1 MGVRE
6 KIFFI
11 YGFIILLSFSI
22 TFKDEKAPIEMSEP
36 QIAYS
41 NCEERNYSS
50 FDFLEIKNI
59 QTFLKNENYFDGSIN
74 GYKDEFLI
82 SSIKAFQ
89 KAVGIRVDGIIGP
102 STHKA
107 MTSYDPCKREVTAP
121 LINCDGYLAYKE
133 CTWFLK

>member
-11 YGFIILLSFSI
+11 YGFIVLLSFSI
-22 TFKDEKAPIEMSEP
+22 TFKDEKVPIEMSEP
-36 QIAYS
+36 EIAYS

-50 FDFLEIKNI
+50 FNFLEIKNI

-82 SSIKAFQ
+82 SSIKAFLFFL
-89 KAVGIRVDGIIGP
+89 
-102 STHKA
+102 
-107 MTSYDPCKREVTAP
+107 P
-121 LINCDGYLAYKE
+121 LIIKL
-133 CTWFLK
+133 LKAKMMNVKLLISKN

>member
-41 NCEERNYSS
+41 NCEERNYSVLILGNKKYS
-50 FDFLEIKNI
+50 NI
-59 QTFLKNENYFDGSIN
+59 FK
-74 GYKDEFLI
+74 
-82 SSIKAFQ
+82 
-89 KAVGIRVDGIIGP
+89 
-102 STHKA
+102 
-107 MTSYDPCKREVTAP
+107 KRK
-121 LINCDGYLAYKE
+121 LL
-133 CTWFLK
+133 